1 MTKINEAQA
10 YLTVADETRRKK
22 IIDLRSL
29 LKWHTEHEVV
39 DFMETYYSEEQ
50 QRLQALIARDKTTK
64 EINDTVSTL
73 FRLHMA
79 ITVLKREAA

>member
-1 MTKINEAQA
+1 MRKINEAQA
-10 YLTVADETRRKK
+10 YLTVKDETRKKK

-39 DFMETYYSEEQ
+39 DFMETYYGEEQ
-50 QRLQALIARDKTTK
+50 QRLRALIAKDKTIK

-79 ITVLKREAA
+79 ISVMKEAA